1 MSGTK
6 DCNENETSKNLE
18 NDNDSGEDSKIDDL
32 PPKNDAIQNKF
43 PCEICHKRFKKE
55 SYLREHT
62 GIN

>member
-6 DCNENETSKNLE
+6 DCNEN
-18 NDNDSGEDSKIDDL
+18 DNDSDEESKIDDL
-32 PPKNDAIQNKF
+32 SPKIDKIQNKF